1 MTIFVVSEAFV
12 TTAAIAW
19 RVVWIVSVLL
29 IYVFR
34 DRLFGPIT
42 S

>member
-19 RVVWIVSVLL
+19 MVVWIVSVLL

-34 DRLFGPIT
+34 ERPFDPIT